1 LSVKEFK
8 TMKHYQIKIPIIVVL
23 LIAGGLFG
31 GETVLQAQT
40 TPAADFTY
48 TTNQVGYTVGIVIAG
63 FSSTGY
69 ADVVQAGGHLNFPD
83 TINGYP
89 VLGIESF
96 GNRTALVSVRIPDSV
111 TTIYGYAFEY
121 CTNLTTLTIGTN
133 VTAINDVAFAFC
145 DHLSNVTLPDSLVW
159 IGSST
164 FSYCHALTSITIPN
178 NVRNIG
184 DQTFFG
190 CTSVTNVTIGKSVMS
205 INTEAFAYCYGL
217 KSVTIP
223 ASMTSFGVGM
233 FYGCSN
239 LTSAYFLCNPPPCNN
254 SPGSL
259 NTDTFQ
265 GEIGSA
271 GGFPLPP
278 PTPPDMRVRVRRF
291 LAVHLDKQHS
301 FSAMMIAAQCSAN
314 RLHRHRDKT
323 TDGRVLPAKF
333 SPSRVV
339 RPSGVTRLVALGTTA
354 SADSCKRS
362 GAIADPRSRRCRRGA
377 LAGLPE

>member
-1 LSVKEFK
+1 
-8 TMKHYQIKIPIIVVL
+8 
-23 LIAGGLFG
+23 
-31 GETVLQAQT
+31 
-40 TPAADFTY
+40 
-48 TTNQVGYTVGIVIAG
+48 
-63 FSSTGY
+63 
-69 ADVVQAGGHLNFPD
+69 
-83 TINGYP
+83 
-89 VLGIESF
+89 
-96 GNRTALVSVRIPDSV
+96 
-111 TTIYGYAFEY
+111 
-121 CTNLTTLTIGTN
+121 LTIGTN

-265 GEIGSA
+265 GEVGTVYYAPNTTGWTNVYGGWPTAAWKPKIASPGKGA
-271 GGFPLPP
+271 GAGASDFNFNISWMPNTSVVVEASTNLLNW
-278 PTPPDMRVRVRRF
+278 TPVTTNTLTSGTNQFSDSTWTNYSRRF
-291 LAVHLDKQHS
+291 Y
-301 FSAMMIAAQCSAN
+301 
-314 RLHRHRDKT
+314 RLR
-323 TDGRVLPAKF
+323 
-333 SPSRVV
+333 SP
-339 RPSGVTRLVALGTTA
+339 
-354 SADSCKRS
+354 
-362 GAIADPRSRRCRRGA
+362 
-377 LAGLPE
+377 